1 MLSIVLKL
9 SYYDKTTHI
18 MKLKIPMIDES
29 IFREYDIRGVVPSQ
43 INEASIGSIS
53 YAIAKKCK
61 DENIAEIAL
70 GRDGRLSGEQI
81 INLLSRELQSLGINI
96 INIGVVTSPLLY
108 YAAKQLPSKSGIMI
122 TGSHNPKEY
131 NGFKIVIN
139 DLPISGLEILS
150 LISEAPV
157 TKKNTGKEIHKK
169 DLMDEYI
176 QEVLQQSKVKQ
187 KKLKVVLDCG
197 NGSAGEIAP
206 MLIRSLGYEVIEL
219 FCEID
224 GNFPN
229 HHPDPGKVD
238 NLQDLIKAVKENSA
252 DVGIAFDGDGDRL
265 GVITENGEIIFPD
278 QLMMIF
284 AKDVLKN
291 HPGKEIIF
299 DVKCTN
305 LLSNIILEAGGIPLM
320 SPTGHF
326 HIKNALK
333 KTNAPLAGEMSG
345 HIFFNDQW
353 HGFDDGHYS
362 AFRLLE
368 IMENLN
374 APLSSIFNQL
384 PKACSTPEL
393 NINVD
398 EKIKFKI
405 IEDFVSKSEF
415 QDGSKVTIDG
425 LRVDFNDGWGL
436 IRASNT
442 TPKLVLRFEANSPSR
457 LQEIKNMF
465 LNQLKLIDE
474 SIHIDI
480 S

>member
-1 MLSIVLKL
+1 
-9 SYYDKTTHI
+9 

-43 INEASIGSIS
+43 INEASIDSIS
-53 YAIAKKCK
+53 NAIAKKCR
-61 DENIAEIAL
+61 DENITEIAL
-70 GRDGRLSGEQI
+70 GRDGRLSGEKI
-81 INLLSRELQSLGINI
+81 LNLLSRELQSLGINI

-139 DLPISGLEILS
+139 DSPISGLEILS
-150 LISEAPV
+150 LISDVPD
-157 TKKNTGKEIHKK
+157 TKMNTGKEIHKK

-176 QEVLQQSKVKQ
+176 QEVLQQSKAKQ

-206 MLIRSLGYEVIEL
+206 MLMRSLGYEVIEL

-229 HHPDPGKVD
+229 HHPDPGKVE
-238 NLQDLIKAVKENSA
+238 NLQDLIEAVKENSA

-265 GVITENGEIIFPD
+265 GVISERGEIIFPD

-305 LLSNIILEAGGIPLM
+305 LLGNI
-320 SPTGHF
+320 
-326 HIKNALK
+326 
-333 KTNAPLAGEMSG
+333 
-345 HIFFNDQW
+345 
-353 HGFDDGHYS
+353 
-362 AFRLLE
+362 
-368 IMENLN
+368 
-374 APLSSIFNQL
+374 
-384 PKACSTPEL
+384 
-393 NINVD
+393 
-398 EKIKFKI
+398 KI
-405 IEDFVSKSEF
+405 
-415 QDGSKVTIDG
+415 G
-425 LRVDFNDGWGL
+425 
-436 IRASNT
+436 RAH
-442 TPKLVLRFEANSPSR
+442 V
-457 LQEIKNMF
+457 
-465 LNQLKLIDE
+465 
-474 SIHIDI
+474 
-480 S
+480 